1 MVNLRNDDAMAY
13 GLAVGLP
20 DLERQLLQALDNR
33 PGTLLDVAVR
43 VRKFPEDVAQPLQDL
58 ATHDLVRVN
67 TLSGSS
73 LFQLTPLGQQ
83 VSGVVKQPDFQRA
96 RRGEESAAVAQ
107 AVIPRGAAGLVAPP
121 AAPPIDPLRQQY
133 DLLMQLA
140 DLAKQQGDLPLATQ
154 RYEEALGV
162 LQKLSA
168 QTPNATGANA

>member
-1 MVNLRNDDAMAY
+1 MVNSRNDDAMAY

-83 VSGVVKQPDFQRA
+83 VSGWSNSRTSSARAAA
-96 RRGEESAAVAQ
+96 RRALRL
-107 AVIPRGAAGLVAPP
+107 PR
-121 AAPPIDPLRQQY
+121 Q
-133 DLLMQLA
+133 
-140 DLAKQQGDLPLATQ
+140 
-154 RYEEALGV
+154 
-162 LQKLSA
+162 
-168 QTPNATGANA
+168 